1 MHEGVNFEV
10 FLYYYQ
16 NPKTEALIKED
27 FMFAEKYK
35 LEIVPALVIE
45 KNHSIVGTKQN
56 DLAIKLLKEAAQ
68 ADGLFLT
75 EA

>member
-27 FMFAEKYK
+27 FMFA
-35 LEIVPALVIE
+35 
-45 KNHSIVGTKQN
+45 KNTN
-56 DLAIKLLKEAAQ
+56 
-68 ADGLFLT
+68 
-75 EA
+75 